1 VELLCQRPRRNRLVS
16 WPEDVDGR
24 LEILVRAAAA
34 AGEQTSRSQLLAALV
49 AAADLRPDAIADL
62 LHSYRRLAADAL
74 SEGNQG
80 DGLPTVRA
88 PGPARTQS

>member
-1 VELLCQRPRRNRLVS
+1 MELLCRCPRRNRLVS

-24 LEILVRAAAA
+24 LEVLVRAAAA

-49 AAADLRPDAIADL
+49 AAADTRPAAIADL

-74 SEGNQG
+74 TEGNQG
-80 DGLPTVRA
+80 NGLPVVPS
-88 PGPARTQS
+88 PGPHRTQP

>member
-1 VELLCQRPRRNRLVS
+1 MELLCQRPRRNRLVS

-49 AAADLRPDAIADL
+49 AAADVRPDAIADL

-74 SEGNQG
+74 REGNQG